1 MSMRSQTQTSFGL
14 SRRSL
19 ISLLLTSV
27 GSFALLA
34 LLFARLVAAG
44 HATASAPVSPVVG
57 HAAPNFTVSVWNS
70 ATGTP
75 SLVRLSD
82 LKGKPVVLNFWAS
95 WCSDCVEEQ
104 SVLEAAWQKYQP
116 RGVIFVG
123 IAFRD
128 EQAAGTVFLHQN
140 GVTYPCG
147 PDVGGTAPV
156 DYAVTGVPETV
167 FINAR
172 GIVVSKS
179 IGAVNDGGLDSTIR
193 SLLAQP
199 GGAA

>member
-1 MSMRSQTQTSFGL
+1 MDLDVRTRTSTGL

-19 ISLLLTSV
+19 VSLALTSV
-27 GSFALLA
+27 GSFALLV
-34 LLFARLVAAG
+34 LLFVRLVAAG
-44 HATASAPVSPVVG
+44 HATASAPVSLVVG
-57 HAAPNFTVSVWNS
+57 HPAPNFTVSVWNG
-70 ATGTP
+70 AAGGP
-75 SLVRLSD
+75 SQVRLSQ
-82 LKGKPVVLNFWAS
+82 LKGKPIVVNFWAS

-104 SVLEAAWQKYQP
+104 SVLEAAWQKYQAQ
-116 RGVIFVG
+116 GVMFVG

-128 EQAAGTVFLHQN
+128 DQSAGTAFLHQN

-147 PDVGGTAPV
+147 PDIGGTAPV

-179 IGAVNDGGLDSTIR
+179 IGAVDDRGLDTNIR
-193 SLLAQP
+193 ALLSQP

>member
-1 MSMRSQTQTSFGL
+1 MSMGTQAQTPVGL

-19 ISLLLTSV
+19 ISLSLCSL

-34 LLFARLVAAG
+34 LLLARLVAAG

-57 HAAPNFTVSVWNS
+57 HAAPNFAVTVWNS
-70 ATGTP
+70 AAGAP
-75 SLVRLSD
+75 SEVRLSD

-104 SVLEAAWQKYQP
+104 SVLESAWQKYQA
-116 RGVIFVG
+116 RGVMFVG

-128 EQAAGTVFLHQN
+128 EQSAGTAFLRQN

-147 PDVGGTAPV
+147 PDAGGTAPV

-172 GIVVSKS
+172 GVVMGKS
-179 IGAVNDGGLDSTIR
+179 IGAVDDGGLDKTIQ
-193 SLLAQP
+193 SLLSQP